1 LDIVGSESGGGEID
15 REGQRQR
22 VKEREREKE
31 REGQR
36 QRERE
41 RETDREREK
50 HGKQPG
56 LSVGGAPLGRVIF
69 HCGLPIGC
77 PPAEPLIPL

>member
-1 LDIVGSESGGGEID
+1 LVLRVGGGGEID

-31 REGQR
+31 REKE
-36 QRERE
+36 REREE